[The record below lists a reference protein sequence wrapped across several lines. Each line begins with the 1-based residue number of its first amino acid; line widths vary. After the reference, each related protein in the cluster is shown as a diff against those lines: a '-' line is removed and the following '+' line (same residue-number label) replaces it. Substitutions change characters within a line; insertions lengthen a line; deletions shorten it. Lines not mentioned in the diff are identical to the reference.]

1 MMPMVTTKLP
11 HRITLKRATRAFL
24 GVFALLLLVSCGN
37 SKFIL
42 GPLYNRLDDQM
53 RKEFNKLGN
62 FDASQKR
69 EFENRLQT
77 FHLWH
82 RRMELPRYADLLDR
96 VSTAIVDPRTKTVDE
111 IKAWTA
117 ESEDFS
123 VSVRACHPVN
133 YSFDLMRT
141 LADEQ
146 VDFIERRFA
155 REQKKN
161 RARYDSRT
169 PEERQERR
177 YNFVLKWSG
186 RIGLNFTTDQK
197 ALLREKL
204 AEQISLREEYWGL
217 SKQWNK
223 EFFSIA
229 REQDSRQYRQR
240 METQLGKLWTLL
252 ERNKNE
258 EWQFNRDLWAG
269 FLVEFANTMNDDQRR
284 WASTWLPKLARTLRD
299 MSDDSVKFE
308 ANGKRLVDPT
318 LGCTA

>member
-1 MMPMVTTKLP
+1 MVTTKLP

>member
-1 MMPMVTTKLP
+1 M
-11 HRITLKRATRAFL
+11 
-24 GVFALLLLVSCGN
+24 
-37 SKFIL
+37 
-42 GPLYNRLDDQM
+42 
-53 RKEFNKLGN
+53 
-62 FDASQKR
+62 
-69 EFENRLQT
+69 
-77 FHLWH
+77 
-82 RRMELPRYADLLDR
+82 
-96 VSTAIVDPRTKTVDE
+96 
-111 IKAWTA
+111 
-117 ESEDFS
+117 
-123 VSVRACHPVN
+123 
-133 YSFDLMRT
+133 
-141 LADEQ
+141 
-146 VDFIERRFA
+146 
-155 REQKKN
+155 
-161 RARYDSRT
+161 
-169 PEERQERR
+169 
-177 YNFVLKWSG
+177 
-186 RIGLNFTTDQK
+186 
-197 ALLREKL
+197 